1 MSSKRSGKSGPPPQ
15 SPSSD
20 ISREIEERSF
30 FNSPRSS
37 PEDRSS
43 LASYPSNGA
52 STGTP
57 DASLSSPSSPISSPD
72 SRFVGSPSPQTYEF
86 LTSCPEVIFASIGCF
101 VGARQM
107 VLCLGSCNKALRTAV
122 LSSRDLW
129 FKLCWET
136 GKLGALQQGDG
147 GDASAS
153 ESTSGTL
160 LDLYKV
166 SERGSAR
173 KFFTTKRYWS
183 LLLFF
188 LHFNIQVKE
197 NLTLGR
203 SSPPS
208 SH

>member
-20 ISREIEERSF
+20 ISRDIEERSF

-52 STGTP
+52 SPGTP

-86 LTSCPEVIFASIGCF
+86 LTSCPEVIVAIAACI
-101 VGARQM
+101 GARQM
-107 VLCLGSCNKALRTAV
+107 LLGLGSCNKALRTAV
-122 LSSRDLW
+122 LCSKDL
-129 FKLCWET
+129 KVLLCVEMT
-136 GKLGALQQGDG
+136 KLGALQQGDG

-160 LDLYKV
+160 SGLYKV